1 MEAAMRVQV
10 ARWGN
15 SLGLRIPKEIAREA
29 GLSVGMRVEVAA
41 EDGRIVIS
49 PDRPRYRLEALLE
62 GMTPED
68 MHAAFDWGPEVG
80 REIVG

>member
-1 MEAAMRVQV
+1 MQVQL

-15 SLGLRIPKEIAREA
+15 SLGLRIPKEVAHHA
-29 GLSVGMRVEVAA
+29 GLAEGMRVEVAA
-41 EDGRIVIS
+41 EDGRVVIS
-49 PDRPRYRLEALLE
+49 PARPRYRLETLLE

-68 MHAAFDWGPEVG
+68 MHAAFDWGPDVG

>member
-1 MEAAMRVQV
+1 MAGVGYPAHICGWIGQWSMAAVMRVQ
-10 ARWGN
+10 
-15 SLGLRIPKEIAREA
+15 
-29 GLSVGMRVEVAA
+29 VAA

-80 REIVG
+80 REIVE

>member
-1 MEAAMRVQV
+1 MQVQV

-15 SLGLRIPKEIAREA
+15 SLGLHIPKEVAREA
-29 GLSVGMRVEVAA
+29 GLAEGMRVEVAA
-41 EDGRIVIS
+41 RDGRVVIS
-49 PDRPRYRLEALLE
+49 RTQSRYRLEELLE

-68 MHAAFDWGPEVG
+68 MHGAFDWGPDIG

>member
-1 MEAAMRVQV
+1 MRVQV

-15 SLGLRIPKEIAREA
+15 SLGLRIPKEVARAA
-29 GLSVGMRVEVAA
+29 GLAEGMRVEVAA
-41 EDGRIVIS
+41 EDGRVVIS
-49 PDRPRYRLEALLE
+49 PDRPRYRLEELLE